1 MAQGRSLFL
10 GRFLVETGVDGVA
23 LREDAW
29 YLARAF
35 ELADQPVARV
45 SPNPRVG
52 AVLVRDGA
60 IVGEGAH
67 LGPGTAHA
75 EAAAIAAAKDLAEGA
90 TLYVTLE
97 PCCHYG
103 HTPPCTKA
111 IIAAGIRRV
120 VAPIEDPNPEVSGK
134 GFAELRAAGIT
145 VDVGSG
151 ATQAIAQNASYLH
164 WRSTGRPY
172 VTAKWALSLGGQSAA
187 RTGKSL
193 YMTGAAAREE
203 AHRLRATSD
212 AVLVGIGTALADD
225 PQLTVRDVPGQ
236 SPLRVVLDSA
246 GRLPLSSRLLHAEG
260 RTVLYVGDDID
271 EERLKALSDL
281 AEVVRLGQGPRLSLT
296 AVLDDLGRRDV
307 TSLLVEG
314 GATVHGAFFD
324 QGLVDRVAVFVAPL
338 VLGGREAPPGVAGLG
353 AESPAKGLR
362 LIGGTWR
369 VLGEDTYFTARVEKE
384 AK

>member
-1 MAQGRSLFL
+1 MP
-10 GRFLVETGVDGVA
+10 

-35 ELADQPVARV
+35 ELADQPVGRV

-75 EAAAIAAAKDLAEGA
+75 EAAAIAAAKDLARGA

-103 HTPPCTKA
+103 HTPPCTQA
-111 IIAAGIRRV
+111 IIAAGVRRV
-120 VAPIEDPNPEVSGK
+120 VAPIEDPNPQVSGK
-134 GFAELRAAGIT
+134 GFAELRAAGIA
-145 VDVGSG
+145 VEVGSG
-151 ATQAIAQNASYLH
+151 AAQAIAQNAPYLH
-164 WRSTGRPY
+164 WRHTGRPF

-193 YMTGAAAREE
+193 YMTGPAAREE
-203 AHRLRATSD
+203 AHRLRAAND
-212 AVLVGIGTALADD
+212 AVLVGIGTALEDD
-225 PQLTVRDVPGQ
+225 PQLTVRDVPGT
-236 SPLRVVLDSA
+236 SPLRAVLDTE
-246 GRLPLSSRLLHAEG
+246 GRLPLSARLLAAGG
-260 RTVLYVGDDID
+260 RTIVYVGRGIA
-271 EERLKALSDL
+271 EERMKALSGL
-281 AEVVRLGQGPRLSLT
+281 AEVVPIGQGPRLPLLD
-296 AVLDDLGRRDV
+296 VLEDLGRRDV

-314 GATVHGAFFD
+314 GATVHGDFFD
-324 QGLVDRVAVFVAPL
+324 QRLVDRVAVFVAPL
-338 VLGGREAPPGVAGLG
+338 VLGGSAAPPGVAGLG
-353 AESPAKGLR
+353 AESPAAGLR
-362 LIGGTWR
+362 LTARSWR
-369 VLGEDTYFTARVEKE
+369 ILGEDAYFTASVERG